1 MSIIK
6 NAEYKHKNIKKMIK
20 DILEIPNIM
29 FKIEQI
35 RIIGMNNTK
44 INLEMLV
51 KITFE
56 KEQIGFVFK

>member
-6 NAEYKHKNIKKMIK
+6 NAEYKHKNIKKMKK
-20 DILEIPNIM
+20 DILEIQNIM

>member
-1 MSIIK
+1 MR
-6 NAEYKHKNIKKMIK
+6 K